1 VNQRDFIKTIRLSGE
16 LEIARKDEIREA
28 LRRSAADRAVLV
40 DLSDVTYADSVALTE
55 LLRFCVSS
63 SHDSIPVALVV
74 QTPQFARV
82 VQYAGLAG
90 AFKIFDDRDA
100 ALAYL
105 AQGAAE

>member
-1 VNQRDFIKTIRLSGE
+1 MNQSDSIKTIRLSGE
-16 LEIARKDEIREA
+16 LEIGRKDEIREA

-63 SHDSIPVALVV
+63 SHDAIPVALVV
-74 QTPQFARV
+74 RTPQFARV
-82 VQYAGLAG
+82 VEYAGLAG
-90 AFKIFDDRDA
+90 AFKIFGDRDA

-105 AQGAAE
+105 EQSGAE